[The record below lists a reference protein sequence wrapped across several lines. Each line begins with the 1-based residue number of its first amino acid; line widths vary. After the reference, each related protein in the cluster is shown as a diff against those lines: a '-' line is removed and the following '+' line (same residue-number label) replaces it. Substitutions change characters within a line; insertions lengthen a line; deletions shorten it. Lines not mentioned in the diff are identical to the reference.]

1 MHTPSLREKIGKNQ
15 PLNARF
21 ANNRRRAR
29 RRALPSIL
37 TALKPHEHHTLCMPQ
52 PELAVQDEAL
62 EVSAE
67 LMSPA
72 VTEAASPDDQG
83 DADKHAP
90 LNPAWIMKAKSTKR
104 KLTSAV
110 WDHYQ
115 QLTDECPMKTK
126 GFTHVCTLPLGDD
139 VSCNMVRGCAG
150 FPRYSV

>member
-1 MHTPSLREKIGKNQ
+1 MLGSRTTDGEPEGEPCRPSSQ
-15 PLNARF
+15 PSSLM
-21 ANNRRRAR
+21 
-29 RRALPSIL
+29 S
-37 TALKPHEHHTLCMPQ
+37 TMPQ

-67 LMSPA
+67 LIMSPA

-150 FPRYSV
+150 FPRYSF